1 MATDYQVT
9 LSLFFFFLIYFY
21 DSRFKNIIHVLV
33 HMHKNYFLEF
43 MLVKFSIILSYSSNR
58 DNIAFIIIIK
68 NNICLEDEE

>member
-9 LSLFFFFLIYFY
+9 LFFFFLIYFY
-21 DSRFKNIIHVLV
+21 DRFKNIIHVLV